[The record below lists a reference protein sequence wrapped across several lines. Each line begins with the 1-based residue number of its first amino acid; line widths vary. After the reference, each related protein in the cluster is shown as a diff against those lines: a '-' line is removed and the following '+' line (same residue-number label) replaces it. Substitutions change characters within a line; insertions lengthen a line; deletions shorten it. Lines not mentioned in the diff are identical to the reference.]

1 MGRFCAA
8 SQNASAPP
16 QYGTLHPQHS
26 RSRFLMSSRHR
37 GRTKAWGCGPRRGSC
52 HARNPRSPRLR
63 ARPPRATPGC
73 GPRAEAGPRAAPRL
87 PLVLTSWPRP
97 PRSTPGAPARR
108 AGEAPR
114 RPAGRRSRR
123 RRVPR
128 GAAAAPRPWG

>member
-1 MGRFCAA
+1 M
-8 SQNASAPP
+8 P
-16 QYGTLHPQHS
+16 
-26 RSRFLMSSRHR
+26 SRHR